1 MPRRESYTQG
11 TPNWV
16 DLRTRD
22 VEAAKAFYGSLF
34 GWTYEDEPGPDGQ
47 RIAIARK
54 DTETASGIVAA
65 IGPAPSD
72 DESFPLAV
80 WNTYLAVDNVHTAVA
95 RTITGG
101 GTVVQAPI
109 EVDDAGV
116 LAVVTDAGGAPLGL
130 WQARNRIGAT
140 LVNEPGAVI
149 WNELT
154 VDDLESALVFYDH
167 VFGLTGEIADPGS
180 GPYITFRANGDP
192 VAGACPRG
200 GAGAPSH
207 WHVYFGVDDAA
218 RAAARTVELGGDVLA
233 GPMATAIGPMAAVR
247 DSLGAMF
254 SVFEVPSL
262 ESV

>member
-16 DLRTRD
+16 DLRTSD

-34 GWTYEDEPGPDGQ
+34 GWTFDEEDGPDGE
-47 RIAIARK
+47 RVTIARK
-54 DTETASGIVAA
+54 SAGAVEGIVAA
-65 IGPAPSD
+65 IAPLSSPDTSPPAQ
-72 DESFPLAV
+72 
-80 WNTYLAVDNVHTAVA
+80 WNTYFAVDNVHTALA

-101 GTVVQAPI
+101 GAVVQAPVEI
-109 EVDDAGV
+109 GDAGV
-116 LAVVTDAGGAPLGL
+116 LAVVDDSNGASLGL
-130 WQARNRIGAT
+130 WQARGRIGAT

-154 VDDLESALVFYDH
+154 ADDLESTLVFYDH
-167 VFGLTGEIADPGS
+167 VFGLTGEITDPGS
-180 GPYITFRANGDP
+180 GPYVTFKANGDP

-207 WHVYFGVDDAA
+207 WHVYFAVDDAA

-233 GPMATAIGPMAAVR
+233 GPLATAIGPMAALR
-247 DSLGAMF
+247 DPLGAMF
-254 SVFEVPSL
+254 SVFEVPVDPL
-262 ESV
+262 

>member
-1 MPRRESYTQG
+1 MPRRESYAQG

-16 DLRTRD
+16 VLRAND
-22 VEAAKAFYGSLF
+22 IEAAKLFYGSLF
-34 GWTYEDEPGPDGQ
+34 GWTYEEERGPDGE

-54 DTETASGIVAA
+54 DDADASGIVAA
-65 IGPAPSD
+65 IAASP
-72 DESFPLAV
+72 DETFPPAV
-80 WNTYLAVDNVHTAVA
+80 WNTYLTVDNVHTAVA

-140 LVNEPGAVI
+140 LVNEAGAVI

-154 VDDLESALVFYDH
+154 ADDLESARVFYDH
-167 VFGLTGEIADPGS
+167 VFGLSGEISDPGS
-180 GPYITFRANGDP
+180 GAYITFKANGDP
-192 VAGACPRG
+192 VAGACARG
-200 GAGAPSH
+200 GARAPSH
-207 WHVYFGVDDAA
+207 WHVYFAVADAA
-218 RAAARTVELGGDVLA
+218 PAPARAVELGGDVLA
-233 GPMATAIGPMAAVR
+233 GPMATAIGPMAALR

-254 SVFEVPSL
+254 SVFEVPSS
-262 ESV
+262 EIG